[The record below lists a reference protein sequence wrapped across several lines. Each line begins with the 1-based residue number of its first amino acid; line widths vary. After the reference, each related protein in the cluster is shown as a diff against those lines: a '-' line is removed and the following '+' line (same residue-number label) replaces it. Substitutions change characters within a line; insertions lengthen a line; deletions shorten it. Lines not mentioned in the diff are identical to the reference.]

1 MQEPLAAA
9 VVGLPTRRG
18 LNEFDAILGGAIVN
32 MSSIHGSVTTGL
44 GASAFTA
51 AKHGVVSL
59 TKPAGVD
66 YGPRGVRVNAVGPA
80 YMSGAAG
87 GPAGRGARR
96 PRGQAPHGSPGPF
109 RGGRLPGELHA
120 EREGVLHHRLL
131 PPGGRRLHGAVMHD

>member
-9 VVGLPTRRG
+9 VVGLPTRGG

-44 GASAFTA
+44 GASAYTA

-80 YMSGAAG
+80 YIE
-87 GPAGRGARR
+87 RR
-96 PRGQAPHGSPGPF
+96 CWRACRTRCTTPSWPSTPWVAWAVPRRSPTW
-109 RGGRLPGELHA
+109 
-120 EREGVLHHRLL
+120 
-131 PPGGRRLHGAVMHD
+131 